1 MMQEQ
6 IQIEKTIRFESG
18 SYLHVS
24 EWDDGGVW
32 LKIGESRSSIY
43 TPLTR
48 LEAEQLAETL
58 QAILTKEVTA

>member
-18 SYLHVS
+18 SYMHVS

-32 LKIGESRSSIY
+32 LKLAEHRSSIY

-48 LEAEQLAETL
+48 SEAEQLLKTL
-58 QAILTKEVTA
+58 KAILAKEVEA

>member
-6 IQIEKTIRFESG
+6 IQIEKTIRAESG

-32 LKIGESRSSIY
+32 LKLGEYRASIY

-48 LEAEQLAETL
+48 SEAEQLLEAL
-58 QAILTKEVTA
+58 KDILEKTEA